1 MNAPQQ
7 QGVHFYFYFFV
18 FMVIRSR
25 LLSISICGNFIF
37 SSVINLYIAEI
48 FCRYRNLFS
57 RFSATTVPAKLYRN
71 NSEARKRLYKIKS
84 IIKIYAVAADNI
96 PINPAAATS
105 HTKAFL
111 LELLLST
118 ILRPAEGISSLS
130 GLKDKLYF
138 NL

>member
-48 FCRYRNLFS
+48 FAAIGTFSVVFQRQRYQPNY
-57 RFSATTVPAKLYRN
+57 T
-71 NSEARKRLYKIKS
+71 KITQKHVKDF
-84 IIKIYAVAADNI
+84 IK
-96 PINPAAATS
+96 
-105 HTKAFL
+105 
-111 LELLLST
+111 
-118 ILRPAEGISSLS
+118 
-130 GLKDKLYF
+130 
-138 NL
+138 

>member
-1 MNAPQQ
+1 MNALLL

-48 FCRYRNLFS
+48 FCRYQNLFS
-57 RFSATTVPAKLYRN
+57 RFSTATVSAKLYQN

-84 IIKIYAVAADNI
+84 IIKTCAVAADNI
-96 PINPAAATS
+96 PINPAAAIS

-118 ILRPAEGISSLS
+118 ILRPAEGISSIS
-130 GLKDKLYF
+130 SLKDKLYF